1 MALTD
6 KTMPPAIKR
15 LSRAA
20 NLLLICLI
28 TIAVIDY
35 STVFKQLKDTI
46 TNYQVISKQ
55 TIRMS
60 ELLKVGYN
68 VRSLVLLN
76 QDVLTNYQGYSTKG
90 EYVISLKKGLQD
102 SLNQLYQ
109 IQNEI
114 NLSPLTLSE
123 PHRQLLEDKNVNL
136 NFRIDPSLGTM
147 KSLKFSLNEAM
158 LQIQSSI
165 FTLGNMPL

>member
-1 MALTD
+1 MEKDEETQAKEKANKSSDSLKNTIKSRKAFQMALTD

-55 TIRMS
+55 MIRIS

-76 QDVLTNYQGYSTKG
+76 QDVLTNY
-90 EYVISLKKGLQD
+90 
-102 SLNQLYQ
+102 
-109 IQNEI
+109 
-114 NLSPLTLSE
+114 
-123 PHRQLLEDKNVNL
+123 
-136 NFRIDPSLGTM
+136 
-147 KSLKFSLNEAM
+147 
-158 LQIQSSI
+158 
-165 FTLGNMPL
+165 